1 MYVIYILTPNQT
13 SFRAITLTLTLMKK
27 KRGKMK
33 VLVKMVRKKRQ
44 KEWKKVENMLTL
56 KNESSVE
63 YFS

>member
-1 MYVIYILTPNQT
+1 
-13 SFRAITLTLTLMKK
+13 
-27 KRGKMK
+27 
-33 VLVKMVRKKRQ
+33 LVKMVRKKRQ